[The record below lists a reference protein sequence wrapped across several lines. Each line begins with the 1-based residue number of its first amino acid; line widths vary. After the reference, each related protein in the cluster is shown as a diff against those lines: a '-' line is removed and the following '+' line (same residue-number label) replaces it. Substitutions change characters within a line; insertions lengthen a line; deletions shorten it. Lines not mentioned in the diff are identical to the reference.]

1 MKTGKQF
8 KNDEHNNYNIIYG
21 CVDNKNPKSIYVN
34 ISAWAEPINKD
45 EEEVN
50 YTRVIKDINKKLKQ
64 DLFNYFNLNEK
75 SGFLK
80 NNTIVDLDIRES
92 GIKFG
97 KRSFM
102 SCEITLFQTEEISI
116 ISDKIKIYLNEV
128 IYMLIN
134 KVFELDENFKYHKK
148 KI

>member
-8 KNDEHNNYNIIYG
+8 KNEEHNNYNVVYG
-21 CVDNKNPKSIYVN
+21 CVDNKNPKSVYIN
-34 ISAWAEPINKD
+34 ISAWANPTKQDD
-45 EEEVN
+45 EVS
-50 YTRVIKDINKKLKQ
+50 YTRVIKDINKKIKQ
-64 DLFNYFNLNEK
+64 DLFNYLNLNET
-75 SGFLK
+75 SGFIK

-92 GIKFG
+92 GIKYG

-116 ISDKIKIYLNEV
+116 VSEKIKTSLNDV
-128 IYMLIN
+128 ITMLIN
-134 KVFELDENFKYHKK
+134 KVFENDENFEYNKK

>member
-8 KNDEHNNYNIIYG
+8 KNEEHNNYNVVYG
-21 CVDNKNPKSIYVN
+21 CVDNKNPKSVYIN
-34 ISAWAEPINKD
+34 ISAWANPTKQDD
-45 EEEVN
+45 EIS
-50 YTRVIKDINKKLKQ
+50 YTRVIKDINKKIKQ
-64 DLFNYFNLNEK
+64 DLFNYLNLNET
-75 SGFLK
+75 SGFIK

-92 GIKFG
+92 GIKYG

-116 ISDKIKIYLNEV
+116 VSEKIKTSLNDV
-128 IYMLIN
+128 ITMLIN
-134 KVFELDENFKYHKK
+134 KVFENDENFEYNKK

>member
-8 KNDEHNNYNIIYG
+8 KNDDHNNYNIIYG
-21 CVDNKNPKSIYVN
+21 CVDNKHPKSFYIN
-34 ISAWAEPINKD
+34 ISAWAEPLTQD
-45 EEEVN
+45 EDVN
-50 YTRVIKDINKKLKQ
+50 YSRIIKDINKKLKQ

-75 SGFLK
+75 YDFLK

-92 GIKFG
+92 GIKYG

-116 ISDKIKIYLNEV
+116 ISDKTKTSLNDV
-128 IYMLIN
+128 TSMLIN
-134 KVFELDENFKYHKK
+134 KVFELDKNFKYHKK

>member
-8 KNDEHNNYNIIYG
+8 KNDEHNNYNIVYG
-21 CVDNKNPKSIYVN
+21 CVDNKNPKSVYIN
-34 ISAWAEPINKD
+34 ISAWAEPTNQD
-45 EEEVN
+45 EEIN
-50 YTRVIKDINKKLKQ
+50 YSRVIKDINKKLKQ
-64 DLFNYFNLNEK
+64 DLFNYFNSNEN

-92 GIKFG
+92 GIKYG

-102 SCEITLFQTEEISI
+102 SCEITLFQIEEISI
-116 ISDKIKIYLNEV
+116 IIDKTKNLLNEV
-128 IYMLIN
+128 TSMLID
-134 KVFELDENFKYHKK
+134 KVFELDKNFKYHKK

>member
-8 KNDEHNNYNIIYG
+8 KNDEHNNYNIVYG
-21 CVDNKNPKSIYVN
+21 CVDNKNPKSVYIN
-34 ISAWAEPINKD
+34 ISAWAEPTNQD
-45 EEEVN
+45 DEVN

-64 DLFNYFNLNEK
+64 DLFNYFNLNEN

-92 GIKFG
+92 GIKYG

-116 ISDKIKIYLNEV
+116 VSDKTKTSLNDV
-128 IYMLIN
+128 TSMLIN

>member
-8 KNDEHNNYNIIYG
+8 KNDNHNNYNVTFG
-21 CVDNKNPKSIYVN
+21 CVDNKNPKSVYIN
-34 ISAWAEPINKD
+34 ISAWAEPLHQND
-45 EEEVN
+45 EVN

-64 DLFNYFNLNEK
+64 DLFNFFNFELK
-75 SGFLK
+75 TDFLK
-80 NNTIVDLDIRES
+80 HNTIVDLDIRES

-102 SCEITLFQTEEISI
+102 SCEITLFQENEIPINSEEMKLSLNNVISKVI
-116 ISDKIKIYLNEV
+116 NDIFEKDK
-128 IYMLIN
+128 
-134 KVFELDENFKYHKK
+134 NFKYHKK

>member
-1 MKTGKQF
+1 
-8 KNDEHNNYNIIYG
+8 
-21 CVDNKNPKSIYVN
+21 VDNKHPKSFYIN
-34 ISAWAEPINKD
+34 ISAWAEPLTQD
-45 EEEVN
+45 EDVN
-50 YTRVIKDINKKLKQ
+50 YSRIIKDINKKLKQ

-75 SGFLK
+75 YDFLK

-92 GIKFG
+92 GIKYG

-116 ISDKIKIYLNEV
+116 ISDKTKTSLNDV
-128 IYMLIN
+128 TSMLIN
-134 KVFELDENFKYHKK
+134 KVFELDKNFKYHKK

>member
-8 KNDEHNNYNIIYG
+8 KNEEHNNYNVVYG
-21 CVDNKNPKSIYVN
+21 CVDNKNPKSVYIN
-34 ISAWAEPINKD
+34 ISAWANPTKQDD
-45 EEEVN
+45 EVS
-50 YTRVIKDINKKLKQ
+50 YTRVIKDINKKIKQ
-64 DLFNYFNLNEK
+64 DLFNYLNLNET
-75 SGFLK
+75 SGFIK

-92 GIKFG
+92 GIKYG

-116 ISDKIKIYLNEV
+116 VSEKIKSSLNDV
-128 IYMLIN
+128 ITMLIN
-134 KVFELDENFKYHKK
+134 KVFENDENFEYNKK

>member
-8 KNDEHNNYNIIYG
+8 KNEEHINYNIVYG
-21 CVDNKNPKSIYVN
+21 CVDNKNPKSVYVN
-34 ISAWAEPINKD
+34 ISAWAEPTKQD
-45 EEEVN
+45 DEVN
-50 YTRVIKDINKKLKQ
+50 YTRVIKDINKKIKQ
-64 DLFNYFNLNEK
+64 DLFNYFNFDNY
-75 SGFLK
+75 SGFIK

-92 GIKFG
+92 GIKYG

-116 ISDKIKIYLNEV
+116 VSEKTKTSLNDVIK
-128 IYMLIN
+128 MLID
-134 KVFELDENFKYHKK
+134 KVFEKDENFKYHKK

>member
-8 KNDEHNNYNIIYG
+8 KNDNHNNYNIVYG
-21 CVDNKNPKSIYVN
+21 CVDNKNPKSVYIN
-34 ISAWAEPINKD
+34 ISAWAEPLNQD
-45 EEEVN
+45 EDVT

-64 DLFNYFNLNEK
+64 DLFNYFNLNET

-102 SCEITLFQTEEISI
+102 SCEITLFQKEEISI
-116 ISDKIKIYLNEV
+116 ISDKIKKSLNEV
-128 IYMLIN
+128 TSMLIDKIFN
-134 KVFELDENFKYHKK
+134 LDENFKYHKK

>member
-8 KNDEHNNYNIIYG
+8 KNEEHNNYNVVYG
-21 CVDNKNPKSIYVN
+21 CVDNKNPKSVYIN
-34 ISAWAEPINKD
+34 ISAWANPTKQDD
-45 EEEVN
+45 EIS
-50 YTRVIKDINKKLKQ
+50 YTRVIKDINKKIKQ
-64 DLFNYFNLNEK
+64 DLFNYLNLNET
-75 SGFLK
+75 SGFIK

-92 GIKFG
+92 GIKYG

-116 ISDKIKIYLNEV
+116 ISEKIKTSLNDV
-128 IYMLIN
+128 ITMLIN
-134 KVFELDENFKYHKK
+134 KVFENDENFEYNKK

>member
-1 MKTGKQF
+1 MHYQVV
-8 KNDEHNNYNIIYG
+8 I
-21 CVDNKNPKSIYVN
+21 
-34 ISAWAEPINKD
+34 
-45 EEEVN
+45 
-50 YTRVIKDINKKLKQ
+50 VIKVTITNVINKKLKQ
-64 DLFNYFNLNEK
+64 DLFNYFNLNET

-102 SCEITLFQTEEISI
+102 SCEITLFQKEEISI
-116 ISDKIKIYLNEV
+116 ISDKIKKPLNEV
-128 IYMLIN
+128 TSMLID
-134 KVFELDENFKYHKK
+134 KIFDLDENFKYHKK